1 MSHGCNFIDA
11 KSHSRDK
18 APGVRYKSHTAHW
31 ANEIGQLWHFFC
43 VAMIH
48 FVAVVYQVSFCRSGL
63 RARLVHQIHHADDLV
78 LLTEFVSIE
87 GDCCDAEQY

>member
-48 FVAVVYQVSFCRSGL
+48 SSQWYTKFPFVEADC
-63 RARLVHQIHHADDLV
+63 ARGSSIKIHHADDLV
-78 LLTEFVSIE
+78 LLTDFVSIE